1 MHRVVIFGN
10 SGSGKSTLAMAR
22 SASLGCPL
30 LDLDT
35 IAWEAGAE
43 TPTRRSLEASRRD
56 IHDFVHSGEI
66 WVIEGCYADLLEL
79 ALPHATEIV
88 FLNPGTETCI
98 ENARQRPWEP
108 HKYASPGSGTTNSGW
123 MNSHTRR
130 IEVSST
136 PFRAGNGSCNPTRGR
151 ILCGNRQ
158 VPNERYRNFPGGGG
172 LLK

>member
-43 TPTRRSLEASRRD
+43 ITTRRSLEASRSD
-56 IHDFVHSGEI
+56 IHDFVHSAES

-79 ALPHATEIV
+79 AMPDATEIV

-108 HKYASPGSGTTNSGW
+108 HKYASPAAQDANLAMLIAWIRDYEQRVDEFSYTA
-123 MNSHTRR
+123 HRR
-130 IEVSST
+130 LFDGFQRRKRELQSN
-136 PFRAGNGSCNPTRGR
+136 A
-151 ILCGNRQ
+151 RQ
-158 VPNERYRNFPGGGG
+158 TG
-172 LLK
+172 